1 MSAPD
6 HGHLPLR
13 DDDHLPLS
21 SLAARIRSLPAGQI
35 SELLE
40 YERAHAHRPQAVQ
53 ILEHRR
59 DELERGAQPTQGSQQ
74 WGPDYPDPAAGGSPV
89 TPATAAPPGS
99 SPPHGEPDQPG
110 QPKGDRQTR
119 GGGSARRAPPV
130 RGWP

>member
-13 DDDHLPLS
+13 DYDHLSLS

-35 SELLE
+35 TELLE

-59 DELERGAQPTQGSQQ
+59 DELGRGAQPTQGSQQ
-74 WGPDYPDPAAGGSPV
+74 WGPDYPDSPAGGSPV
-89 TPATAAPPGS
+89 TPVTASPPGS
-99 SPPHGEPDQPG
+99 PPPHGEPDQPAR
-110 QPKGDRQTR
+110 PKGNRH
-119 GGGSARRAPPV
+119 G
-130 RGWP
+130 